1 MKIKVNDLHQFFKFC
16 QLQNG
21 LITIIEQNHRM
32 LFEDIFKSIKGTKTI
47 ISKVIKLKS
56 PLTNFCKK
64 YNLKLIDLDML
75 QIVLSEKSETITVEN
90 YLEKTIF
97 EQKDHSLIPQI
108 IKKLNN
114 SILIKQKYLILE
126 NPFGK
131 LNTTKEEKPKKSIL
145 KLLNSP
151 LAVKR
156 SKEKFSFEFKIKLY
170 ENSNQ
175 ILEDLLLLDKIIQC
189 EINNTQ
195 GLTKV
200 NLTLLYNTQLKKIKE
215 SYNNSLKGNKSNFS
229 KFLLEHDLKIEDFLL
244 ILKYLNNKFDINPSS
259 LSISNELF
267 DKFKNEKSFD
277 KLMKHNLLKDE
288 GGWIEIAEKTLKGLF
303 EISIKNKNNNNITLS
318 ENPTESFNQICLHA
332 DTKKQILDAISQHK
346 NKDIIFKEWGLEKSL
361 DYGKGITLNLS
372 GPPGTGKTL
381 SAKAIANYLGKQL
394 LTINYSQIESMWV
407 GETEKNIAKAFENA
421 KKNDAVLFFDEADSL
436 TTKRENA
443 RASWEITRTNT
454 LLKELEAF
462 DGICIFATNF
472 TENYDEAFNRRLS
485 AHIKF
490 RLPDAEQLKTI
501 LQIHFPNTNALH
513 SNVNFEYIAQRSEGS
528 FSGGDIKNVV
538 LNAARIAANDPE
550 NDIRKINQGHL
561 IEACELVFN
570 GKRNLISDTPVLSYL
585 G

>member
-288 GGWIEIAEKTLKGLF
+288 GGWIEIAENTLKGLF